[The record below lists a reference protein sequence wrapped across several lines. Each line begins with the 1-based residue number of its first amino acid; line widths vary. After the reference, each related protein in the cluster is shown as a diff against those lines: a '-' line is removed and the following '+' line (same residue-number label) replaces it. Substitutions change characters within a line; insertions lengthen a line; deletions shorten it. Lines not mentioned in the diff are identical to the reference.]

1 MTYNGSGGE
10 QRTNCVIRDIVIHG
24 NRGTVA
30 NPTAAGAF
38 ANNQFG
44 IGIRCSGARY
54 LTLENVYC
62 LRCAEDGIRAVSGGT
77 GGTSANNIAIINCQT
92 LGNGDDGVDF
102 AGGDSAIVA
111 GQFGYNGGDGLALD
125 GSITLSSPKCWDNF
139 TYGCRITNDDVSGN
153 VYAYDNQRSGVLLSG
168 DRQRI
173 NLQILAQDN
182 GKDTGQT
189 NDVRSGVLVSGA
201 STGCNLQIVSQ
212 NKQEDPTT
220 GQVRGLTVSNASCDI
235 LYTID
240 GDTSDG
246 MNLVQD
252 SSATSGLKAESLIL
266 NGTKLDNIFTGST
279 TWDPPS
285 LADGEAASASVTVT
299 GARVGDFV
307 LISHDQITSGSWL
320 ISGKVASNDL
330 VTATILNQT
339 GGIVDVASGT
349 LSALVLSA

>member
-1 MTYNGSGGE
+1 M
-10 QRTNCVIRDIVIHG
+10 Q
-24 NRGTVA
+24 
-30 NPTAAGAF
+30 
-38 ANNQFG
+38 
-44 IGIRCSGARY
+44 
-54 LTLENVYC
+54 
-62 LRCAEDGIRAVSGGT
+62 
-77 GGTSANNIAIINCQT
+77 IN
-92 LGNGDDGVDF
+92 
-102 AGGDSAIVA
+102 S
-111 GQFGYNGGDGLALD
+111 
-125 GSITLSSPKCWDNF
+125 
-139 TYGCRITNDDVSGN
+139 
-153 VYAYDNQRSGVLLSG
+153 LLSG

-320 ISGKVASNDL
+320 ISAEL
-330 VTATILNQT
+330 RLQT
-339 GGIVDVASGT
+339 T
-349 LSALVLSA
+349 WLQLPF